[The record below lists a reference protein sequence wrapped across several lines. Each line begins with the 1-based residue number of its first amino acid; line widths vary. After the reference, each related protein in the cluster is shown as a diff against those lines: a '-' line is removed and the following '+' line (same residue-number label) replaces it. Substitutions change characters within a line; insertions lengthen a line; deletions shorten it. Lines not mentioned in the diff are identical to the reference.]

1 MGLSKQSTGINIW
14 KDSGIEENINR
25 HHWVVALAGNP
36 NTGKSTIFNALTGL
50 NQHTGNWPGKTVLKA
65 QGYYQHQGGHY
76 SLIDLPGTY
85 SLFANSVE
93 EQVARDFICFDH
105 PDVTVVV
112 TDGTCLERNLNLVL
126 QVLEITSKVVVCVN
140 LLDEAQ
146 RKGIEIDLGVL
157 SQELGVPA
165 VGTAAR
171 QGVGLEDLKEAISQV
186 ATGRLNPSPRQVI
199 YDPLIEAAIKEL
211 EEEANLRCYQNI
223 NPRWLA
229 LRLLEGDPTVFSYFN
244 DAGRKEKTRPFIAAL
259 EG

>member
-14 KDSGIEENINR
+14 KDNGAGKDTSR

-65 QGYYQHQGGHY
+65 EGYYQHKGDHF

-93 EQVARDFICFDH
+93 EQIARDFICFAH

-126 QVLEITSKVVVCVN
+126 QVLEITSKAVVCVN

-146 RKGIEIDLGVL
+146 RKGISIDLELLG
-157 SQELGVPA
+157 QELGVPV

-171 QGVGLEDLKEAISQV
+171 TGMGLDDLKEAINQV
-186 ATGRLNPSPRQVI
+186 ATGNLHPCPRQIV
-199 YDPLIEAAIKEL
+199 YDPLIEAAIQEL
-211 EEEANLRCYQNI
+211 EERANLRGYQNI

-229 LRLLEGDPTVFSYFN
+229 LRLLEGDPSICFQLGDPVEN
-244 DAGRKEKTRPFIAAL
+244 EKTLPFFAAL

>member
-14 KDSGIEENINR
+14 KGDEAAKKASKD
-25 HHWVVALAGNP
+25 HWVVALAGNP

-65 QGYYQHQGGHY
+65 QGYYQHNGNHF

-93 EQVARDFICFDH
+93 EQIARDFICFDQ

-112 TDGTCLERNLNLVL
+112 ADGTCLERNLNLVL

-146 RKGIEIDLGVL
+146 RKGIKIDLAVL

-171 QGVGLEDLKEAISQV
+171 TGVGLEDLKEAISQV
-186 ATGRLNPSPRQVI
+186 ATGRLNTSPRQIV

-211 EEEANLRCYQNI
+211 EEEAHLRGYQSI

-229 LRLLEGDPTVFSYFN
+229 LRLLEGDPTIFTYLSDSLEN
-244 DAGRKEKTRPFIAAL
+244 QPALPFRTAL